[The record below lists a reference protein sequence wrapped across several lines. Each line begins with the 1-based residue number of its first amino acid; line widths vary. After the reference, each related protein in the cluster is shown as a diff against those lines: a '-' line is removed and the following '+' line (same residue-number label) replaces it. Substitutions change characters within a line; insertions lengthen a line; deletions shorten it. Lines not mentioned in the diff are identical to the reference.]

1 VVYKN
6 NITSEETLDVMLKL
20 YYVYIY

>member
-1 VVYKN
+1 VYKN